1 MIQEELEEASE
12 ESFHWPEIK
21 KSDGRK
27 MKTVFWDKLSH
38 HQVMSSM
45 WVYIYKQF
53 PDIKINKILDLY
65 EDKIHRKKPS
75 ASAEKKKPQSTK
87 QTFIYDDQRKQSISI
102 GVTKLLYINRLSWE
116 QIVEMILKVDEKVL
130 GLDAFV
136 NMKVLAP
143 LANEMELCRAYKG
156 RVEELDVASR
166 WVLELQKIPAFA
178 ARFDCLEFV
187 NGFEEQYTRLKKIV
201 DEYKGLCDYLVDSS
215 EIQKLL
221 RVLLDAGNIVNSGT
235 RRGDA
240 YGFRLESLKDFLNC
254 KSPLKKGLS
263 LLEYVLTEIHAQTPS
278 ILEFS
283 KPLFNYLENC
293 HRHSIESTIQIII
306 QVKQKINRM
315 RIYLEN
321 AEKPNVD
328 DRNFIAKFE
337 PFFLENAEKIV
348 ILEETSIEVKKN
360 YFETM
365 IFVGENQRK
374 LKKKKSDEI
383 LVKYFKVAQQ
393 IQNIVQRLQ
402 EKK

>member
-1 MIQEELEEASE
+1 MASHELIQEELEEASE

-283 KPLFNYLENC
+283 LPTFRHVYDGTGFFYFIPLALSPLHNYYYYYFNSNNTTSCSSILPQKKPWI
-293 HRHSIESTIQIII
+293 RS
-306 QVKQKINRM
+306 
-315 RIYLEN
+315 
-321 AEKPNVD
+321 
-328 DRNFIAKFE
+328 
-337 PFFLENAEKIV
+337 
-348 ILEETSIEVKKN
+348 
-360 YFETM
+360 
-365 IFVGENQRK
+365 K
-374 LKKKKSDEI
+374 L
-383 LVKYFKVAQQ
+383 LYFKYLSTDTHRRAEDIVAAMAAS
-393 IQNIVQRLQ
+393 RLLLHRQ
-402 EKK
+402 TFC